1 VGVSRAVGLTV
12 IKLFRTRSVLFTGAL
27 LWLTMVAPAQADE
40 PRPERAKD
48 LRYGWALYEYHQGN
62 VFEALT
68 QLAVAREQG
77 GIEGHG
83 DHPALVEGGLML
95 SWGMTREASKLFTEL
110 LGSDGAGSTLSPD
123 VRNQAWF
130 YLGKV
135 FFLEGNREL
144 AGENLE
150 RVDAEALAEAN
161 HDLFREWVYL
171 RARVAMMSSR
181 IEDESKLTSLK
192 EQLEDTDIWSLYLQ
206 YNSAVAALDAGD
218 VATAEAEL
226 QTLIAII
233 QQSADSAKPEAE
245 RDGLLDRARLSLA
258 RLYLRDDRFDAAL
271 EILGD
276 MPLNG
281 VFADQA
287 LFDYAVAAA
296 GQGRPDRAL
305 DALDTLSNRN
315 LFLPWRQQVPFARA
329 YVLEQMSRPQ
339 RALSAFKQAA
349 DLYQA
354 RIKELDNIRNE
365 LSEQSLMAQLDFTRD
380 SDGIL
385 TDSYGRL
392 RVQPSDFGMAEVLA
406 SETFQ
411 QALAELNE
419 LYQMQSF
426 IAERQSRFES
436 FRIMLETREQ
446 QRQVRIAETRRAL
459 ENQQADQWQTLHEEF
474 RETIATALAE
484 EDVQFFMT
492 AEQKALRDKL
502 NEVEETL
509 AGLPDDATTASQRE
523 TYRRMRAYF
532 DWWIA
537 DDYGV
542 NRWAAQKQLRELDRE
557 MQHFQAQRQRVE
569 TLMSDDDRHAEL
581 VRRISAS
588 ESELAT
594 LGQEVAVA
602 LSSARRIL
610 LSQVDS
616 MLVDQQEEL
625 NGYLVASR
633 HAQARLAD
641 QLFRTSQNPG
651 AGDE

>member
-1 VGVSRAVGLTV
+1 MGLTV
-12 IKLFRTRSVLFTGAL
+12 IKPFRTRSVLFTGAL

-110 LGSDGAGSTLSPD
+110 LGSDGTGSTLSPE

-150 RVDAEALAEAN
+150 RVDGEILAEAN

-233 QQSADSAKPEAE
+233 QQSADSAEPEAE
-245 RDGLLDRARLSLA
+245 REGLLDRARLSLA

-305 DALDTLSNRN
+305 DALDTLSSRD

-329 YVLEQMSRPQ
+329 YVLEQMNKPQ
-339 RALSAFKQAA
+339 RALPAFRQAA

-354 RIKELDNIRNE
+354 RIEELDIIRNRLTE
-365 LSEQSLMAQLDFTRD
+365 ESLMAQLDFTRD
-380 SDGIL
+380 SAGIL

-484 EDVQFFMT
+484 DDAQFFMT

-509 AGLPDDATTASQRE
+509 AGLPDDATTARQRE

-569 TLMSDDDRHAEL
+569 TLMSDDGRHAEL
-581 VRRISAS
+581 ARRISAS
-588 ESELAT
+588 ERELAT

-602 LSSARRIL
+602 LSNARRIL

-616 MLVDQQEEL
+616 MLVAQQEEL

-641 QLFRTSQNPG
+641 QLFRRSQNPG

>member
-1 VGVSRAVGLTV
+1 MGLTV
-12 IKLFRTRSVLFTGAL
+12 IKPFRTRSVLFTGAL

-40 PRPERAKD
+40 PGPERAKD

-68 QLAVAREQG
+68 QLAVARAQG

-110 LGSDGAGSTLSPD
+110 LGSDGAGSTLSPE

-150 RVDAEALAEAN
+150 RVDGEILAEAN

-181 IEDESKLTSLK
+181 IEDVSKLTSLK

-233 QQSADSAKPEAE
+233 QQSADSAEPEAE
-245 RDGLLDRARLSLA
+245 REGLLDRARLSLA
-258 RLYLRDDRFDAAL
+258 QLYLRDGRFDAAL

-287 LFDYAVAAA
+287 LFDYAIAAA

-305 DALDTLSNRN
+305 DALDTLSSRD

-329 YVLEQMSRPQ
+329 YVLEQMNKPQ
-339 RALSAFKQAA
+339 RALPAFRQAA

-354 RIKELDNIRNE
+354 RIEELDIIRNRLTE
-365 LSEQSLMAQLDFTRD
+365 ESLMAQLDFTRD

-459 ENQQADQWQTLHEEF
+459 ESQQANQWQTLHEEF

-484 EDVQFFMT
+484 EDAQFFMT

-509 AGLPDDATTASQRE
+509 AGLPDDATTARQRE

-537 DDYGV
+537 DDYGL

-569 TLMSDDDRHAEL
+569 TLMSDDGRHAEL
-581 VRRISAS
+581 ARRISAS
-588 ESELAT
+588 ERELAT

-602 LSSARRIL
+602 LSNARRIL

-616 MLVDQQEEL
+616 MLVAQQEEL

-641 QLFRTSQNPG
+641 QLFRRSQNPG

>member
-1 VGVSRAVGLTV
+1 
-12 IKLFRTRSVLFTGAL
+12 
-27 LWLTMVAPAQADE
+27 MVAPAQADE

-110 LGSDGAGSTLSPD
+110 LGSDGAGSTLSPE

-150 RVDAEALAEAN
+150 RVDGEILAEAN

-181 IEDESKLTSLK
+181 IEDVSKLTSLK

-233 QQSADSAKPEAE
+233 QQSADSAEPEAE
-245 RDGLLDRARLSLA
+245 REGLLDRARLSLA
-258 RLYLRDDRFDAAL
+258 RLYLRDGRFDAAL

-287 LFDYAVAAA
+287 LFDYAIAAA

-305 DALDTLSNRN
+305 DALDTLSSRD

-329 YVLEQMSRPQ
+329 YVLEQMNKPQ
-339 RALSAFKQAA
+339 RALPAFRQAA

-354 RIKELDNIRNE
+354 RIEELDIIRNRLTE
-365 LSEQSLMAQLDFTRD
+365 ESLMAQLDFTRD

-392 RVQPSDFGMAEVLA
+392 RVQPADFGIAEVLA

-459 ENQQADQWQTLHEEF
+459 ESQQANQWQTLHEEF

-484 EDVQFFMT
+484 EDAQFFMT

-509 AGLPDDATTASQRE
+509 AGLPDDATTARQRE

-569 TLMSDDDRHAEL
+569 TLMSDDGRHAEL
-581 VRRISAS
+581 ARRISAS
-588 ESELAT
+588 ERELAT

-602 LSSARRIL
+602 LSNARRIL

-616 MLVDQQEEL
+616 MLVAQQEEL

-641 QLFRTSQNPG
+641 QLFRRSQNPG

>member
-1 VGVSRAVGLTV
+1 MGLTV

-40 PRPERAKD
+40 PGPERAKD

-110 LGSDGAGSTLSPD
+110 LGSDGAGSTLSPE

-150 RVDAEALAEAN
+150 RVDGEILAEAN

-181 IEDESKLTSLK
+181 IEDVSKLTSLK

-233 QQSADSAKPEAE
+233 QQSADSAEPEAE
-245 RDGLLDRARLSLA
+245 REGLLDRARLSLA
-258 RLYLRDDRFDAAL
+258 RLYLRDGRFDAAL

-287 LFDYAVAAA
+287 LFDYAIAAA

-305 DALDTLSNRN
+305 DALDTLSSRD

-329 YVLEQMSRPQ
+329 YVLEQMNKPQ
-339 RALSAFKQAA
+339 RALPAFRQAA

-354 RIKELDNIRNE
+354 RIEELDIIRNRLTE
-365 LSEQSLMAQLDFTRD
+365 ESLMAQLDFTRD

-392 RVQPSDFGMAEVLA
+392 RVQPADFGIAEVLA

-459 ENQQADQWQTLHEEF
+459 ESQQANQWQTLHEEF

-484 EDVQFFMT
+484 EDAQFFMT

-509 AGLPDDATTASQRE
+509 AGLPDDATTARQRE

-602 LSSARRIL
+602 LSNARRIL

-616 MLVDQQEEL
+616 MLVAQQEEL

-641 QLFRTSQNPG
+641 QLFRRSQNPG

>member
-1 VGVSRAVGLTV
+1 MGLTV

-245 RDGLLDRARLSLA
+245 REGLLDRARLSLA

-419 LYQMQSF
+419 LYRMQSF

-616 MLVDQQEEL
+616 MLVAQQEEL

>member
-1 VGVSRAVGLTV
+1 MGLTV
-12 IKLFRTRSVLFTGAL
+12 IKPFRTRSVLFTGAL

-181 IEDESKLTSLK
+181 IEDVSKLTSLK

-233 QQSADSAKPEAE
+233 QQSADSAEPEAE
-245 RDGLLDRARLSLA
+245 REGLLDRARLSLA

-581 VRRISAS
+581 ARRISAS

-602 LSSARRIL
+602 LSNARRIL

-641 QLFRTSQNPG
+641 QLFRRSQNPG

>member
-1 VGVSRAVGLTV
+1 M
-12 IKLFRTRSVLFTGAL
+12 IKPFRTRSVLFTGAL
-27 LWLTMVAPAQADE
+27 LWLTMVAPAEADE

-68 QLAVAREQG
+68 QLSVAREQG

-110 LGSDGAGSTLSPD
+110 LGSDGAGSTLSPE

-150 RVDAEALAEAN
+150 RVDGEILAEAN

-171 RARVAMMSSR
+171 QARVAMMSSR
-181 IEDESKLTSLK
+181 IEDVSKLTSLK

-233 QQSADSAKPEAE
+233 QQSADSAEPEAE
-245 RDGLLDRARLSLA
+245 REGLLDRARLSLA
-258 RLYLRDDRFDAAL
+258 RHYLRDDRFDAAL
-271 EILGD
+271 EILAD
-276 MPLNG
+276 MSLNG

-354 RIKELDNIRNE
+354 RIQELDNIRNE
-365 LSEQSLMAQLDFTRD
+365 LSERSLMAQLDFTRD

-392 RVQPSDFGMAEVLA
+392 RVQPADFGMAEVLA

-484 EDVQFFMT
+484 DDAQFFMT

-581 VRRISAS
+581 ARRISAS

-602 LSSARRIL
+602 LSNARRIL

-616 MLVDQQEEL
+616 MLVAQQEEL

-641 QLFRTSQNPG
+641 QLFRRSQNPG

>member
-1 VGVSRAVGLTV
+1 MGLTV
-12 IKLFRTRSVLFTGAL
+12 IKPFRTRSVLFTGAL
-27 LWLTMVAPAQADE
+27 LWLTMVAPAEADE

-68 QLAVAREQG
+68 QLSVAREQG

-110 LGSDGAGSTLSPD
+110 LGSDGAGSTLSPE

-150 RVDAEALAEAN
+150 RVDGEILAEAN

-171 RARVAMMSSR
+171 QARVAMMSSR
-181 IEDESKLTSLK
+181 IEDVSKLTSLK

-233 QQSADSAKPEAE
+233 QQSADSAEPEAE
-245 RDGLLDRARLSLA
+245 REGLLDRARLSLA
-258 RLYLRDDRFDAAL
+258 RHYLRDDRFDAAL
-271 EILGD
+271 EILAD
-276 MPLNG
+276 MSLNG

-354 RIKELDNIRNE
+354 RIQELDNIRNE
-365 LSEQSLMAQLDFTRD
+365 LSERSLMAQLDFTRD

-392 RVQPSDFGMAEVLA
+392 RVQPADFGMAEVLA

-484 EDVQFFMT
+484 DDAQFFMT

-581 VRRISAS
+581 ARRISAS

-602 LSSARRIL
+602 LSNARRIL

-616 MLVDQQEEL
+616 MLVAQQEEL

-641 QLFRTSQNPG
+641 QLFRRSQNPG

>member
-1 VGVSRAVGLTV
+1 MGLTV
-12 IKLFRTRSVLFTGAL
+12 IKPFRTRSVLFTGAL

-110 LGSDGAGSTLSPD
+110 LGSDGAGSTLSPE

-150 RVDAEALAEAN
+150 RVDGEILAEAN

-233 QQSADSAKPEAE
+233 QQSADSAEPEAE
-245 RDGLLDRARLSLA
+245 REGLLDRARLSLA

-305 DALDTLSNRN
+305 DALDTLSSRD

-329 YVLEQMSRPQ
+329 YVLEQMNKPQ
-339 RALSAFKQAA
+339 RALPAFRQAA

-354 RIKELDNIRNE
+354 RIEELDIIRNRLTE
-365 LSEQSLMAQLDFTRD
+365 ESLMAQLDFTRD

-557 MQHFQAQRQRVE
+557 MQHLQAQRQRVE
-569 TLMSDDDRHAEL
+569 TLMSDDGRHAEL
-581 VRRISAS
+581 ARRISAS
-588 ESELAT
+588 ERELAT

-602 LSSARRIL
+602 LSNARRIL

-616 MLVDQQEEL
+616 MLVAQQEEL

-641 QLFRTSQNPG
+641 QLFRRSQNPG

>member
-1 VGVSRAVGLTV
+1 
-12 IKLFRTRSVLFTGAL
+12 
-27 LWLTMVAPAQADE
+27 MVAPVQAEE

-62 VFEALT
+62 AFEALT

-83 DHPALVEGGLML
+83 EHPALVEGGLML

-110 LGSDGAGSTLSPD
+110 LGSDGTGSTLSPE

-161 HDLFREWVYL
+161 HDLYREWVYL

-233 QQSADSAKPEAE
+233 QQSADSAEPEAE
-245 RDGLLDRARLSLA
+245 REGLLDRARLSLA

-271 EILGD
+271 EVLGD

-296 GQGRPDRAL
+296 GQGRPDWAL
-305 DALDTLSNRN
+305 DALDTLSNRD

-329 YVLEQMSRPQ
+329 YVLEQMNEPQ
-339 RALSAFKQAA
+339 RALPAFRQAA

-354 RIKELDNIRNE
+354 RIEELDNIRNRLNE
-365 LSEQSLMAQLDFTRD
+365 ESLMAQLDFSRD

-392 RVQPSDFGMAEVLA
+392 RVQPVDFGMAEVLV
-406 SETFQ
+406 SESFQ

-419 LYQMQSF
+419 LYRMQFF

-474 RETIATALAE
+474 REMIVTALAE
-484 EDVQFFMT
+484 EDAEFFMT
-492 AEQKALRDKL
+492 SEQKALREKL

-569 TLMSDDDRHAEL
+569 TLTSDDDRHAEL
-581 VRRISAS
+581 ARRISAS
-588 ESELAT
+588 ERELAT
-594 LGQEVAVA
+594 LGEEVAVA
-602 LSSARRIL
+602 LSNARRIL

-616 MLVDQQEEL
+616 MLVAQQEEL
-625 NGYLVASR
+625 NGYLLASR

-641 QLFRTSQNPG
+641 QLFRASQSAG
-651 AGDE
+651 ASDE

>member
-1 VGVSRAVGLTV
+1 V
-12 IKLFRTRSVLFTGAL
+12 IKPFRTRSVLFTGAL

-110 LGSDGAGSTLSPD
+110 LGSDGTGSTLSPD

-161 HDLFREWVYL
+161 HDLYREWVYL

-233 QQSADSAKPEAE
+233 QQSADSAEPEAE
-245 RDGLLDRARLSLA
+245 REGLLDRARLSLA

-305 DALDTLSNRN
+305 DALDTLSSRD

-329 YVLEQMSRPQ
+329 YVLEQMNKPQ
-339 RALSAFKQAA
+339 RALPAFRQAA

-354 RIKELDNIRNE
+354 RIEELDIIRNRLTE
-365 LSEQSLMAQLDFTRD
+365 ESLMAQLDFTRD

-392 RVQPSDFGMAEVLA
+392 RVQPADFGIAEVLA

-446 QRQVRIAETRRAL
+446 QRQVRIAETRQAL

-569 TLMSDDDRHAEL
+569 TLMSDDGRHAEL
-581 VRRISAS
+581 ARRISAS
-588 ESELAT
+588 ERELAT

-602 LSSARRIL
+602 LSNARRIL

-616 MLVDQQEEL
+616 MLVAQQEEL

-641 QLFRTSQNPG
+641 QLFRRSQNPG

>member
-1 VGVSRAVGLTV
+1 MGLTV

-150 RVDAEALAEAN
+150 RVDGEILAEAN

-233 QQSADSAKPEAE
+233 QQSADSAEPEAE
-245 RDGLLDRARLSLA
+245 REGLLDRARLSLA
-258 RLYLRDDRFDAAL
+258 RLYLRDGRFDAAL

>member
-1 VGVSRAVGLTV
+1 MGLTV

-245 RDGLLDRARLSLA
+245 REGLLDRARLSLA

-581 VRRISAS
+581 ARRISAS

-602 LSSARRIL
+602 LSNARRIL

-616 MLVDQQEEL
+616 MLVAQQEEL

>member
-1 VGVSRAVGLTV
+1 MGLTV
-12 IKLFRTRSVLFTGAL
+12 IKPFRTLSVLFTGAL
-27 LWLTMVAPAQADE
+27 LWLTMVAPVQAEE

-110 LGSDGAGSTLSPD
+110 LGSDGTGSTLSPD

-181 IEDESKLTSLK
+181 IEDETKLTSLR

-245 RDGLLDRARLSLA
+245 REGLLDRARLSLA

-484 EDVQFFMT
+484 DDAQFFMT

-581 VRRISAS
+581 ARRISAS

-602 LSSARRIL
+602 LSNARRIL

-616 MLVDQQEEL
+616 MLVAQQEEL

-641 QLFRTSQNPG
+641 QLFRRSQNPG

>member
-1 VGVSRAVGLTV
+1 MGLTV
-12 IKLFRTRSVLFTGAL
+12 IKPFRTRSVLFTGAL

-40 PRPERAKD
+40 PGPERAKD

-110 LGSDGAGSTLSPD
+110 LGSDGTGSTLSPD

-150 RVDAEALAEAN
+150 RVDGEILAEAN

-181 IEDESKLTSLK
+181 IEDVSKLTSLK

-233 QQSADSAKPEAE
+233 QQSADSAEPEAE
-245 RDGLLDRARLSLA
+245 REGLLDRARLSLA
-258 RLYLRDDRFDAAL
+258 RLYLRDGRFDAAL

-287 LFDYAVAAA
+287 LFDYAIAAA

-305 DALDTLSNRN
+305 DALDTLSSRD

-329 YVLEQMSRPQ
+329 YVLEQMNKPQ
-339 RALSAFKQAA
+339 RALPAFRQAA

-354 RIKELDNIRNE
+354 RIEELDIIRNRLTE
-365 LSEQSLMAQLDFTRD
+365 ESLMAQLDFTRD

-392 RVQPSDFGMAEVLA
+392 RVQPADFGIAEVLA

-459 ENQQADQWQTLHEEF
+459 ESQQANQWQTLHEEF

-484 EDVQFFMT
+484 EDAQFFMT

-509 AGLPDDATTASQRE
+509 AGLPDDATTARQRE

-569 TLMSDDDRHAEL
+569 TLMSDDGRHAEL
-581 VRRISAS
+581 ARRISAS
-588 ESELAT
+588 ERELAT

-602 LSSARRIL
+602 LSNARRIL

-616 MLVDQQEEL
+616 MLVAQQEEL

-641 QLFRTSQNPG
+641 QLFRRSQNPG

>member
-1 VGVSRAVGLTV
+1 MGLTV
-12 IKLFRTRSVLFTGAL
+12 IKPFRTRSVLFTGAL

-110 LGSDGAGSTLSPD
+110 LGSDGAGSTLSPE

-150 RVDAEALAEAN
+150 RVDGEILAEAN

-181 IEDESKLTSLK
+181 IEDETKLTSLR

-233 QQSADSAKPEAE
+233 QQSADSAEPEAE
-245 RDGLLDRARLSLA
+245 REGLLDRARLSLA
-258 RLYLRDDRFDAAL
+258 RLYLRDGRFDAAL

-287 LFDYAVAAA
+287 LFDYAIAAA

-305 DALDTLSNRN
+305 DALDTLSSRD

-329 YVLEQMSRPQ
+329 YVLEQMNKPQ
-339 RALSAFKQAA
+339 RALPAFRQAA

-354 RIKELDNIRNE
+354 RIEELDIIRNRLTE
-365 LSEQSLMAQLDFTRD
+365 ESLMAQLDFTRD

-392 RVQPSDFGMAEVLA
+392 RVQPADFGIAEVLA

-459 ENQQADQWQTLHEEF
+459 ESQQANQWQTLHEEF

-484 EDVQFFMT
+484 EDAQFFMT

-569 TLMSDDDRHAEL
+569 TLMSDDGRHAEL
-581 VRRISAS
+581 ARRISAS
-588 ESELAT
+588 ERELAT

-602 LSSARRIL
+602 LSNARRIL

-616 MLVDQQEEL
+616 MLVAQQEEL

-641 QLFRTSQNPG
+641 QLFRRSQNPG

>member
-1 VGVSRAVGLTV
+1 MGLTV
-12 IKLFRTRSVLFTGAL
+12 IKPFRTLSVLFTGAL

-95 SWGMTREASKLFTEL
+95 SWGMTRKASKLFTEL
-110 LGSDGAGSTLSPD
+110 LGSDGTGSTLSPD

-161 HDLFREWVYL
+161 HDLYREWVYL

-245 RDGLLDRARLSLA
+245 REGLLDRARLSLA

>member
-1 VGVSRAVGLTV
+1 MGLTV
-12 IKLFRTRSVLFTGAL
+12 IKPFRTRSVLFTGAL

-40 PRPERAKD
+40 PGPERAKD

-245 RDGLLDRARLSLA
+245 REGLLDRARLSLA

-459 ENQQADQWQTLHEEF
+459 ESQQANQWQTLHEEF

-484 EDVQFFMT
+484 DDAQFFMT

-641 QLFRTSQNPG
+641 QLFRRSQNPG

>member
-1 VGVSRAVGLTV
+1 MGLTV
-12 IKLFRTRSVLFTGAL
+12 IKPFRTRSVLFTGAL

-48 LRYGWALYEYHQGN
+48 LRYGWALYGYHQGN

-110 LGSDGAGSTLSPD
+110 LGSDGTGSTLSPD

-161 HDLFREWVYL
+161 HDLYREWVYL

-305 DALDTLSNRN
+305 DALDTLSSRD

-329 YVLEQMSRPQ
+329 YVLEQMNKPQ
-339 RALSAFKQAA
+339 RALQAFRQAA

-354 RIKELDNIRNE
+354 RFEELDIIRNRLTE
-365 LSEQSLMAQLDFTRD
+365 ESLMAQLDFTRD

-392 RVQPSDFGMAEVLA
+392 RVQPADFGIAEVLA

-446 QRQVRIAETRRAL
+446 QRQVRIAETRQAL

-569 TLMSDDDRHAEL
+569 TLMSDDGRHAEL
-581 VRRISAS
+581 ARRISAS
-588 ESELAT
+588 ERELAT

-602 LSSARRIL
+602 LSNARRIL

-616 MLVDQQEEL
+616 MLVAQQEEL

-641 QLFRTSQNPG
+641 QLFRRSQNPG

>member
-1 VGVSRAVGLTV
+1 MGLTV

-40 PRPERAKD
+40 PGPERAKD

-110 LGSDGAGSTLSPD
+110 LGSDGTGSTLSPD

-150 RVDAEALAEAN
+150 RVDGEILAEAN
-161 HDLFREWVYL
+161 HDLYREWVYL

-181 IEDESKLTSLK
+181 IEDVSKLTSLK

-245 RDGLLDRARLSLA
+245 REGLLDRARLSLA

-287 LFDYAVAAA
+287 LFDYAIAAA

-305 DALDTLSNRN
+305 DALDTLSSRD

-329 YVLEQMSRPQ
+329 YVLEQMNKPQ
-339 RALSAFKQAA
+339 RALPAFRQAA

-354 RIKELDNIRNE
+354 RIEELDIIRNRLTE
-365 LSEQSLMAQLDFTRD
+365 ESLMAQLDFTRD

-392 RVQPSDFGMAEVLA
+392 RVQPADFGIAEVLA

-446 QRQVRIAETRRAL
+446 QRQVRIAETRQAL

-509 AGLPDDATTASQRE
+509 AGLPDDATTARQRE

-569 TLMSDDDRHAEL
+569 TLMSDDGRHAEL
-581 VRRISAS
+581 ARRISAS
-588 ESELAT
+588 ERELAT

-602 LSSARRIL
+602 LSNARRIL

-616 MLVDQQEEL
+616 MLVAQQEEL

-641 QLFRTSQNPG
+641 QLFRRSQNPG

>member
-1 VGVSRAVGLTV
+1 V
-12 IKLFRTRSVLFTGAL
+12 IKPFRTRSVLFTGAL

-40 PRPERAKD
+40 PGPERAKD

-110 LGSDGAGSTLSPD
+110 LGSDGAGSTLSPE

-150 RVDAEALAEAN
+150 RVDGEILAEAN

-181 IEDESKLTSLK
+181 IEDVSKLTSLK

-233 QQSADSAKPEAE
+233 QQSADSAEPEAE
-245 RDGLLDRARLSLA
+245 REGLLDRARLSLA
-258 RLYLRDDRFDAAL
+258 RLYLRDGRFDAAL

-287 LFDYAVAAA
+287 LFDYAIAAA

-305 DALDTLSNRN
+305 DALDTLSSRD

-329 YVLEQMSRPQ
+329 YVLEQMNKPQ
-339 RALSAFKQAA
+339 RALPAFRQAA

-354 RIKELDNIRNE
+354 RIEELDIIRNRLTE
-365 LSEQSLMAQLDFTRD
+365 ESLMAQLDFTRD

-392 RVQPSDFGMAEVLA
+392 RVQPADFGIAEVLA

-459 ENQQADQWQTLHEEF
+459 ESQQANQWQTLHEEF

-484 EDVQFFMT
+484 EDAQFFMT

-509 AGLPDDATTASQRE
+509 AGLPDDATTARQRE

-569 TLMSDDDRHAEL
+569 TLMSDDGRHAEL
-581 VRRISAS
+581 ARRISAS
-588 ESELAT
+588 ERELAT

-602 LSSARRIL
+602 LSNARRIL

-616 MLVDQQEEL
+616 MLVAQQEEL

-641 QLFRTSQNPG
+641 QLFRRSQNPG

>member
-1 VGVSRAVGLTV
+1 MGLTV
-12 IKLFRTRSVLFTGAL
+12 IKPFRTRSVLFTGAL

-110 LGSDGAGSTLSPD
+110 LGSDGAGSTLSPE

-150 RVDAEALAEAN
+150 RVDGEILAEAN

-181 IEDESKLTSLK
+181 IEDVSKLTSLK

-233 QQSADSAKPEAE
+233 QQSADSAEPEAE
-245 RDGLLDRARLSLA
+245 REGLLDRARLSLA
-258 RLYLRDDRFDAAL
+258 RLYLRDGRFDAAL

-287 LFDYAVAAA
+287 LFDYAIAAA

-305 DALDTLSNRN
+305 DALDTLSSRD

-329 YVLEQMSRPQ
+329 YVLEQMNKPQ
-339 RALSAFKQAA
+339 RALPAFRQAA

-354 RIKELDNIRNE
+354 RIEELDIIRNRLTE
-365 LSEQSLMAQLDFTRD
+365 ESLMAQLDFTRD

-392 RVQPSDFGMAEVLA
+392 RVQPADFGIAEVLA

-459 ENQQADQWQTLHEEF
+459 ESQQANQWQTLHEEF

-484 EDVQFFMT
+484 EDAQFFMT

-509 AGLPDDATTASQRE
+509 AGLPDDATTARQRE

-569 TLMSDDDRHAEL
+569 TLMSDDGRHAEL
-581 VRRISAS
+581 ARRISAS
-588 ESELAT
+588 ERELAT

-602 LSSARRIL
+602 LSNARRIL

-616 MLVDQQEEL
+616 MLVAQQEEL

-641 QLFRTSQNPG
+641 QLFRRSQNPG

>member
-1 VGVSRAVGLTV
+1 M
-12 IKLFRTRSVLFTGAL
+12 IKPFRTRSVLFTGAL

-40 PRPERAKD
+40 PGPERAKD

-110 LGSDGAGSTLSPD
+110 LGSDGAGSTLSPE

-150 RVDAEALAEAN
+150 RVDGEILAEAN

-181 IEDESKLTSLK
+181 IEDVTKLTSRR

-233 QQSADSAKPEAE
+233 QQSADSAEPEAE
-245 RDGLLDRARLSLA
+245 REGLLDRARLSLA
-258 RLYLRDDRFDAAL
+258 RLYLRDGRFDAAL

-305 DALDTLSNRN
+305 DALDTLSSRD

-329 YVLEQMSRPQ
+329 YVLEQMNKPQ
-339 RALSAFKQAA
+339 RALPAFRQAA

-354 RIKELDNIRNE
+354 RIEELDIIRNRLTE
-365 LSEQSLMAQLDFTRD
+365 ESLMAQLDFTRD

-392 RVQPSDFGMAEVLA
+392 RVQPADFGIAEVLA

-459 ENQQADQWQTLHEEF
+459 ESQQANQWQTLHEEF

-484 EDVQFFMT
+484 EDAQFFMT

-509 AGLPDDATTASQRE
+509 AGLPDDATTARQRE

-569 TLMSDDDRHAEL
+569 TLMSDDGRHAEL
-581 VRRISAS
+581 ARRISAS
-588 ESELAT
+588 ERELAT

-602 LSSARRIL
+602 LSNARRIL

-616 MLVDQQEEL
+616 MLVAQQEEL

-641 QLFRTSQNPG
+641 QLFRRSQNPG